1 MGKLGEVAAL
11 ITAAVGVLS
20 FIFVVYLPHV
30 NQQSRPSDI
39 APTDTT
45 SPTTTT
51 TEPSQSVTPTS
62 NTSSLTSLTEEDIRR
77 LIEEELSAAQRG
89 DIQDVSS
96 SSACARTSAQTQE
109 VQLVSQKEETRLR
122 QGHQYSL

>member
-1 MGKLGEVAAL
+1 M
-11 ITAAVGVLS
+11 
-20 FIFVVYLPHV
+20 VYLPRV
-30 NQQSRPSDI
+30 NQQNKPSDI

-45 SPTTTT
+45 SPTTTRT
-51 TEPSQSVTPTS
+51 APSQSVTPTS

-96 SSACARTSAQTQE
+96 SSSACAPASAQTQAGAASIAE
-109 VQLVSQKEETRLR
+109 R
-122 QGHQYSL
+122 GN